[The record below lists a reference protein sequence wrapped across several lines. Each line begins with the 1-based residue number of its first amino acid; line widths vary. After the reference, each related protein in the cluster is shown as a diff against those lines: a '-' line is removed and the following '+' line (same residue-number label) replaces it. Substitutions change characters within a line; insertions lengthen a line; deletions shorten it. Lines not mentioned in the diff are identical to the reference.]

1 MAKTL
6 MEALRKR
13 DEAAEKKQVKKTCA
27 KPKKDK
33 KSPAAEK
40 SQLKLLLSS
49 SFNIFMSKE

>member
-1 MAKTL
+1 